1 MNYIKQFY
9 SGFKELTY
17 PREPIKSNYVA
28 KNNFLFKNTIFKPV
42 FKDEFNVF
50 SNIKYQKLFQTTP
63 NIYTS
68 INPIDTCVE
77 LEKDELYYEKLPINY
92 QNLDS
97 DDENINDE
105 NINDENINNENFNL
119 EKNMDSKLVIV
130 FVFLNFAILYGV
142 LKNIK

>member
-1 MNYIKQFY
+1 MNNIKQFF
-9 SGFKELTY
+9 SGFKEFIH

-28 KNNFLFKNTIFKPV
+28 KNNYLINSAILKPV

-50 SNIKYQKLFQTTP
+50 SNIKYQNVFSNIKYQKLFQSSP
-63 NIYTS
+63 NIYSS
-68 INPIDTCVE
+68 INPTDTYPE
-77 LEKDELYYEKLPINY
+77 LEKDELYHEKLPINY

-97 DDENINDE
+97 V
-105 NINDENINNENFNL
+105 DENINNENFNL